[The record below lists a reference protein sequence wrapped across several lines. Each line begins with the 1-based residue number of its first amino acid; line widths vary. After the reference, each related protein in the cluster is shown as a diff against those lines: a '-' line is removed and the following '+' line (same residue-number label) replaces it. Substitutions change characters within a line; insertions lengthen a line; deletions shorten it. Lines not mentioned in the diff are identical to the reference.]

1 MPNATSICDSYLL
14 SVSERFS
21 MVTEVKGDLH
31 AQSVVILVAQ
41 TVTEGY
47 VEYFELPMLA
57 GRLYGREVFGLKGSS

>member
-1 MPNATSICDSYLL
+1 
-14 SVSERFS
+14 